1 MANVDEY
8 LSMISRGEE
17 DPSLMLEFDP
27 DTGRLRVKRIERQY
41 ADELQ
46 SMINRSQEDP
56 SCKVTFDPDT
66 GKLRVVSIERTDV
79 VRGKTM
85 QILASKLH

>member
-1 MANVDEY
+1 MENLDEY
-8 LSMISRGEE
+8 MSMISRGEE

-46 SMINRSQEDP
+46 SMINRSQESVP
-56 SCKVTFDPDT
+56 WGLKFDPDT
-66 GKLRVVSIERTDV
+66 GKLCVVSIERTDV

>member
-1 MANVDEY
+1 MENLDEY
-8 LSMISRGEE
+8 MSMISRGQE
-17 DPSLMLEFDP
+17 DPSRMLAFDP